1 MNYRPIRLHQL
12 IKRDEYL
19 FEFIRS
25 LPVSMFINKKTNEV
39 DKKVLQA
46 GMEAVGG
53 DWVLQE
59 NNHFL
64 ICKRIEDVQYELI
77 TTE

>member
-1 MNYRPIRLHQL
+1 MNYRSIRLHQL
-12 IKRDEYL
+12 IKRDDDL

-25 LPVSMFINKKTNEV
+25 LPISMFIDEQTKEVNKELLKE
-39 DKKVLQA
+39 
-46 GMEAVGG
+46 GMESLGG

-64 ICKRIEDVQYELI
+64 ICKVVEDTPFE
-77 TTE
+77 

>member
-1 MNYRPIRLHQL
+1 MNYKAIRLHQL
-12 IKRDEYL
+12 IKRDDDL

-25 LPVSMFINKKTNEV
+25 LPISMFINKNTKEV
-39 DKKVLQA
+39 DRTVLQK
-46 GMEAVGG
+46 GMIAVGG

-64 ICKRIEDVQYELI
+64 ICKKIEDTQYELI
-77 TTE
+77 TE

>member
-1 MNYRPIRLHQL
+1 MNYRAIRLHQL
-12 IKRDEYL
+12 IKRDDDL

-25 LPVSMFINKKTNEV
+25 LPISMFINKKTNEV
-39 DKKVLQA
+39 DKIVLQN
-46 GMEAVGG
+46 GMVALGG

-64 ICKRIEDVQYELI
+64 ICKKIEDTQFELI
-77 TTE
+77 TE